1 MLRRGVPS
9 AVTHPHFMVQRLS
22 RGNLLK
28 HGRGSSAPK
37 DTIPTLRRKPPP
49 EPDAH
54 MPSVSEHPIGGDE
67 ARHMFRS
74 YAGPFYCPETKSRQS
89 AKTRAGIRGQR
100 MRYPLFG
107 TVPSVCYA
115 RTLGRSPATSILR
128 PSRSVARRRPRF
140 ERESGDPLF
149 SPRDGELRVPRPRR
163 GIRDIS
169 GDAGLVSAGRIDKDT
184 PPLTTPGRTSKSSA
198 MDISSHTF
206 QIAFHGAP
214 DGRFRPSGGPRPVR
228 RTAGAYLCPRDTRE
242 GIRRRFPARILT

>member
-1 MLRRGVPS
+1 MLR
-9 AVTHPHFMVQRLS
+9 PHFGTEPGDVHFTTESER
-22 RGNLLK
+22 RTP
-28 HGRGSSAPK
+28 APS
-37 DTIPTLRRKPPP
+37 LR
-49 EPDAH
+49 
-54 MPSVSEHPIGGDE
+54 
-67 ARHMFRS
+67 
-74 YAGPFYCPETKSRQS
+74 
-89 AKTRAGIRGQR
+89 
-100 MRYPLFG
+100 
-107 TVPSVCYA
+107 
-115 RTLGRSPATSILR
+115 
-128 PSRSVARRRPRF
+128 

>member
-140 ERESGDPLF
+140 ERESPGTHSSRLGTGSSG
-149 SPRDGELRVPRPRR
+149 SPDLAGGSGTYRATRDWSQRVVSTRILHRLQRPVAHQSRLQWIYPRTRFKLHSTGPPTDASARR
-163 GIRDIS
+163 GVPALY
-169 GDAGLVSAGRIDKDT
+169 DARPEPICVLVTRAR
-184 PPLTTPGRTSKSSA
+184 A
-198 MDISSHTF
+198 YVA
-206 QIAFHGAP
+206 AFRHG
-214 DGRFRPSGGPRPVR
+214 F
-228 RTAGAYLCPRDTRE
+228 
-242 GIRRRFPARILT
+242 